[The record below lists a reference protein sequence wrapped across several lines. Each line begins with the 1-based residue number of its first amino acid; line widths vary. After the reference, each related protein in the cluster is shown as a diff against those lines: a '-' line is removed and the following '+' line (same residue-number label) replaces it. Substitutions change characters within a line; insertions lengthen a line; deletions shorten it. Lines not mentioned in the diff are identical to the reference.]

1 MKKIIAIA
9 IMMLLATM
17 PLTTVG
23 AVSIDAVTELTY
35 EQNGELNA
43 SILVDPTE
51 NIGIPIF
58 QDFTINVTVANI
70 TDLFSYEFKL
80 VYNNTILNATDA
92 IIPTDHF
99 LKPNK
104 PGNIFLVDPGTIN
117 QSSGKVAFAA
127 TLLGDESGKN
137 GSGTLATIK
146 FHVIGKGECY
156 LVFNDTVLVDSKVT
170 SMENINL
177 VNGYFITLFHDIAI
191 TSVESSAHE
200 AILGE
205 MIDIDVN
212 VTNEG
217 SGRETFNVTAYHN
230 STLIGKQKITLAF
243 RASKTL
249 TFDWNTTEVSWGNHT
264 IKAEADIIPEETDTK
279 DNTFI
284 DGIVKLRSPPKSIFT
299 YERTG
304 SVGNLT
310 MMSFNATKSYDP
322 DGTIMNYTWNFGDE
336 TPIVVQTKPLIA
348 HNFTDGTYNVTL
360 VVTDEHNLTDS
371 TTSTLI
377 ARILSGSIEDV
388 VVTYIYLSNTTLD
401 EPTSF
406 IIIADNYRIHATY
419 ENKGSKGPVSFY
431 PVFRYTNEKANL
443 TIPITP
449 EPEEP
454 TMLEPGEEEEVYYMW
469 ATNASDLQHLS
480 WYKLQGTASNNPNEW
495 RDPGPFISLWQFR
508 TYARPVA
515 NFTYQVDDMNVTF
528 NSTSSYAF
536 SGDLI
541 EAYHWDFGD
550 NTSATVDSIIAHEYG
565 GPGTYEVTLTVYDI
579 HGVDGV
585 ITIPVDIFLKTD
597 LNKDRMVNIIDIAI
611 VAQAYKASLNETDG
625 LYWHDPPCEYCP
637 HTSDVDFNKDG
648 KVNILDIT
656 KVAIDY
662 GKTY

>member
-1 MKKIIAIA
+1 
-9 IMMLLATM
+9 MMLFATM
-17 PLTTVG
+17 SLTTTG
-23 AVSIDAVTELTY
+23 AVSIDAVTELKY
-35 EQNGELNA
+35 EQNGELDA
-43 SILVDPTE
+43 SILVDPSE
-51 NIGIPIF
+51 NIGIPIY
-58 QDFTINVTVANI
+58 QDFTINVTVANV
-70 TDLFSYEFKL
+70 TNLFSYEFKL
-80 VYNNTILNATDA
+80 FYNNIILNATDA
-92 IIPTDHF
+92 TIPVDHF

-104 PGNIFLVDPGTIN
+104 PGNIFFVDPGTIN
-117 QSSGKVAFAA
+117 QSSGNVSFAA
-127 TLLGDESGKN
+127 TLMADETGKN

-146 FHVIGKGECY
+146 FHVIGKGECD
-156 LVFNDTVLVDSKVT
+156 LVFNDTILVDSNT
-170 SMENINL
+170 TPMENVNL

-217 SGRETFNVTAYHN
+217 SGTETFNITAYHN
-230 STLIGKQKITLAF
+230 SILIGKQEIILAF
-243 RASKTL
+243 RANKTL
-249 TFDWNTTEVSWGNHT
+249 TFNWNTTEVSWGNHT
-264 IKAEADIIPEETDTK
+264 IKAEADIIPEETDTE

-299 YERTG
+299 YERIG
-304 SVGNLT
+304 SIGNLT
-310 MMSFNATKSYDP
+310 MMSFNATESYDP
-322 DGTIMNYTWNFGDE
+322 DGTVMNYTWNFGDE
-336 TPIVVQTKPLIA
+336 TPTVIETKPLIT

-360 VVTDEHNLTDS
+360 VVTDDNNLTDS
-371 TTSTLI
+371 TTSTLV
-377 ARILSGSIEDV
+377 ARVLIGSLEDV

-406 IIIADNYRIHATY
+406 IIIADDYWIHATF

-431 PVFRYTNEKANL
+431 PVFRYTNEKVNL
-443 TIPITP
+443 TIPTIP

-454 TMLEPGEEEEVYYMW
+454 IMLEPGEEEEVYYMW

-495 RDPGPFISLWQFR
+495 RDPGPFISLWQFQ

-515 NFTYQVDDMNVTF
+515 NFTYEVDDMNVTF
-528 NSTSSYAF
+528 NATSSYAF
-536 SGDLI
+536 GGDFI
-541 EAYHWDFGD
+541 EAYNWDFCD
-550 NTSATVDSIIAHEYG
+550 NTSATVIDSVTAHEYG

-579 HGVDGV
+579 HGVHGF

-597 LNKDRMVNIIDIAI
+597 LNKDYKVNIIDITI
-611 VAQAYKASLNETDG
+611 VAQAYKALLNETDA

-637 HTSDVDFNKDG
+637 HASDIDLNDDG

-656 KVAIDY
+656 KVAIDF